1 MRRALL
7 LVLGLA
13 AAVALAVPAAA
24 FAHGL
29 VGKQDLPIPRW
40 LFAWAAAAVLVVSFA
55 GLAALWPRPRLQS
68 VRERQLV
75 RLPRVLD
82 PLCGALGV
90 GVFAFL
96 VYAGFAGAQSAQTNV
111 LPTVVYVIF
120 WVGLPIASVL
130 AGDVFG
136 AFNPW
141 RAVGR
146 LAGWTAARVA
156 RGPLP
161 EPLGYP
167 ERLGRWPAAL
177 GLLAF
182 TWVELA
188 YVNRDD
194 PSTLAIL
201 ALAYVAAQLV
211 GMSLYGVPAWCERAD
226 AFGVYFGL
234 FARLSPLRWQRARL
248 FVRSP
253 LGGAPPLPAMPG
265 TVALLCVMIGTTSF
279 DGFSLGGQWSP
290 VAGRLQDAF
299 VGLGASQA
307 VALELAMTI
316 GLLGG
321 VALVAALY
329 WLAIEGVRGVTGG
342 RARELGGAFA
352 HSLVPIALA
361 YVIAHYFGLLSYQGQ
376 AIAFLASDPLGDGAD
391 LFGTASRGID
401 YGWISA
407 TAIWYVQIGA
417 LVAGHVCGL
426 ILAHDRAV
434 ARWSDPQTALRS
446 QYWMLGVMVAFT
458 CLALWLLSG
467 SA

>member
-7 LVLGLA
+7 LVFGLA

-161 EPLGYP
+161 EPLDYP

-177 GLLAF
+177 GLLTF

-201 ALAYVAAQLV
+201 ALASAAAQLV

-253 LGGAPPLPAMPG
+253 LGGAPPLAVMPG

-290 VAGRLQDAF
+290 VAGRVQDAV
-299 VGLGASQA
+299 VGLGASQE
-307 VALELAMTI
+307 VA
-316 GLLGG
+316 
-321 VALVAALY
+321 
-329 WLAIEGVRGVTGG
+329 W
-342 RARELGGAFA
+342 
-352 HSLVPIALA
+352 S
-361 YVIAHYFGLLSYQGQ
+361 
-376 AIAFLASDPLGDGAD
+376 
-391 LFGTASRGID
+391 SR
-401 YGWISA
+401 
-407 TAIWYVQIGA
+407 
-417 LVAGHVCGL
+417 
-426 ILAHDRAV
+426 
-434 ARWSDPQTALRS
+434 
-446 QYWMLGVMVAFT
+446 
-458 CLALWLLSG
+458 
-467 SA
+467 